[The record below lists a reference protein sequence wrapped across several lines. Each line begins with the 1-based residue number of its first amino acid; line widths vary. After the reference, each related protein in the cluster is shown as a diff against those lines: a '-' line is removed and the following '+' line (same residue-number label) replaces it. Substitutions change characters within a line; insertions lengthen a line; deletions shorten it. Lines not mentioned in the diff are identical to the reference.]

1 MNRLATKADR
11 ERSREAQF
19 TSLLNNGYTKTE
31 YKNLVIF
38 SHPENLLLKTFWGTA
53 ANHTD
58 FFRYRTAE
66 QITAKIESLK
76 VIIKSKCKHIV
87 DDFLTVTSDQISH
100 N

>member
-19 TSLLNNGYTKTE
+19 NYLTKGGYQKTE
-31 YKNLVIF
+31 YKNLIIF
-38 SHPENLLLKTFWGTA
+38 YHPTELLLKTFWGTA

-66 QITAKIESLK
+66 QLAAKIEALK
-76 VIIKSKCKHIV
+76 KTA
-87 DDFLTVTSDQISH
+87 DAREE
-100 N
+100 